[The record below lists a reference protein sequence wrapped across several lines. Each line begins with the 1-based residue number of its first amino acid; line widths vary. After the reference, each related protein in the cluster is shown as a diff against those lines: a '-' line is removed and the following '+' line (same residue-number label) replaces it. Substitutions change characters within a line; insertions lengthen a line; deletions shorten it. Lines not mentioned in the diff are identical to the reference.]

1 MLREFAKSLRI
12 RCLTPLLYL
21 LPALLP
27 AGRASAGPLLFTLS
41 SPDDL
46 GSLTVGQTAHFDI
59 TLSGLAAVEQL
70 VTLTG
75 GVTFNTPLLGA
86 PTAVH
91 AGSIV
96 PHPLANL
103 LDFQT
108 FSAPGEADASFLTF
122 SSNTSEQIISNGI
135 FYGFDVEARTAGTGT
150 LQFDPLALIG
160 EQFDPTN
167 LNLPILRF
175 IDTGPALT
183 FTIKAAS
190 GGGGGASVPLPN
202 GMRGM
207 IALVMAIAVILI
219 SRKKSGRPGSLTNTF

>member
-12 RCLTPLLYL
+12 RCLTPLLFL

-46 GSLTVGQTAHFDI
+46 STLTVGQTAHFDI

-122 SSNTSEQIISNGI
+122 SSSFRSRASSLPSETASLILSRNAAFFLSPPNQSLIPMRLPGDRHSQEVCQRMATSSGWWSASATWNS
-135 FYGFDVEARTAGTGT
+135 AAGTIAPPNVLSLVGFAT
-150 LQFDPLALIG
+150 ICFAARSCAG
-160 EQFDPTN
+160 E
-167 LNLPILRF
+167 
-175 IDTGPALT
+175 
-183 FTIKAAS
+183 
-190 GGGGGASVPLPN
+190 
-202 GMRGM
+202 
-207 IALVMAIAVILI
+207 
-219 SRKKSGRPGSLTNTF
+219 